1 MNKGR
6 TLLLMGA
13 SGGVGTAI
21 VSSLAKAGYNLALHY
36 HESAK
41 DLKIV
46 TSMPEFQNIKVGFY
60 QADIT
65 KEEDVIEMITKVA
78 KDFGRIDV
86 LVNNAGTNVSGISWK
101 QDLEDWN
108 KSIAINLTGPFLAI
122 KYVLPFMRKQE
133 FGRVINMSSVVAQ
146 MGFPGTSAY
155 AAAKSGLFGM
165 TKSISKEVAN
175 TDITVNN
182 IALGYMEAG
191 MLYEMPK
198 DIRNLVKGSI
208 PKQHFGKTE
217 DITQAILYLANEK
230 ASYITG
236 ETINVNGG
244 LY

>member
-6 TLLLMGA
+6 TLLLIGA

-21 VSSLAKAGYNLALHY
+21 ISALAKSGYNLALHY
-36 HESAK
+36 HDNAK
-41 DLKIV
+41 ELRIV
-46 TSMPEFQNIKVGFY
+46 TSMPEFQNVKVSLY
-60 QADIT
+60 KADIT
-65 KEEDVIEMITKVA
+65 KEEDVITLITNVA

-86 LVNNAGTNVSGISWK
+86 LVNNAGTSVSGISWK
-101 QDLEDWN
+101 QSLEDWN
-108 KSIAINLTGPFLAI
+108 KALAVNLTGPFLAI

-155 AAAKSGLFGM
+155 AASKSGLHGM

-175 TDITVNN
+175 TNITVNN

-198 DIRNLVKGSI
+198 DIRELVKGSI

-217 DITQAILYLANEK
+217 DIAEAILYLANEN
-230 ASYITG
+230 ATYITG
-236 ETINVNGG
+236 QTISVNGG